1 MPFYQYKA
9 VTNEG
14 VEVKGVV
21 EAMDFDDVYHATETS
36 GLYIL
41 DIRRTHAYAAPLLDR
56 FHARRVKRKDMI
68 EFSNNLAVM
77 IKAGIPLLTALS
89 DIAETTEN
97 EYFQKKIE
105 TIRNTI
111 SLGAS
116 LGDAVRMHAVIFP
129 DIFIR
134 LVSVGE
140 ETGNLEGSLRDVAG
154 HLRRVEDLVSAIKRA
169 LVYPIFAFTSAM
181 GAMIFWLV
189 YVLPKILSLFQDM
202 QVAIPG
208 VTRFLIVAS
217 HFTQKFWPILMLL
230 PFIFYGMIKLMK
242 RNSKA
247 AYYIDLAKLKIP
259 IMKLI
264 VENKILGLFTEQMR
278 ILIRSGLTIDR
289 SLELVS
295 EIVGNAVYMN
305 AITRAREEVLA
316 GSAISDA
323 LKKQRLFSPL
333 LLRMTHVGETSGTL
347 EEQYTFLSEFYIKKL
362 DDISE
367 RLGKMLEPIIIIV
380 LGIMFAVIII
390 GLLLPVYDL
399 ISKMGKV

>member
-140 ETGNLEGSLRDVAG
+140 ETGNLEGAFGTWPVIFGESKTWSLRSSG
-154 HLRRVEDLVSAIKRA
+154 RWSI
-169 LVYPIFAFTSAM
+169 PF
-181 GAMIFWLV
+181 
-189 YVLPKILSLFQDM
+189 LP
-202 QVAIPG
+202 
-208 VTRFLIVAS
+208 
-217 HFTQKFWPILMLL
+217 L
-230 PFIFYGMIKLMK
+230 PP
-242 RNSKA
+242 RWA
-247 AYYIDLAKLKIP
+247 P
-259 IMKLI
+259 
-264 VENKILGLFTEQMR
+264 
-278 ILIRSGLTIDR
+278 
-289 SLELVS
+289 
-295 EIVGNAVYMN
+295 
-305 AITRAREEVLA
+305 
-316 GSAISDA
+316 
-323 LKKQRLFSPL
+323 
-333 LLRMTHVGETSGTL
+333 
-347 EEQYTFLSEFYIKKL
+347 
-362 DDISE
+362 
-367 RLGKMLEPIIIIV
+367 
-380 LGIMFAVIII
+380 
-390 GLLLPVYDL
+390 
-399 ISKMGKV
+399 